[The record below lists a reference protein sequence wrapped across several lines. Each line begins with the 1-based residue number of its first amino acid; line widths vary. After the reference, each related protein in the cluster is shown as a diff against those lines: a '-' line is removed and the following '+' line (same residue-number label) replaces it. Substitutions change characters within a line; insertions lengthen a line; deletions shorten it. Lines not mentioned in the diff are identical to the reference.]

1 MKKGR
6 NRSLFDLYMIIV
18 HKIQFLDYNSR
29 EFYKQPSIKV
39 FPARPNSYLNRLED
53 RGLGRVNFNR
63 YLLFQSSLFYFFLN

>member
-1 MKKGR
+1 MKKER